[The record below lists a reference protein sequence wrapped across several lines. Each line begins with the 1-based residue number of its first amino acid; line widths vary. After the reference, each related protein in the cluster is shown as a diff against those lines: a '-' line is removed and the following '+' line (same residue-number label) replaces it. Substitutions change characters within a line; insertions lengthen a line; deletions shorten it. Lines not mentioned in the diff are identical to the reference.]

1 MKQLYKPLTILML
14 FFFICSW
21 SQDTISKKKKM
32 PPSLFAHNSMQ
43 RVGPNAV
50 VIKGGIKHP
59 RILEFYLNGNAAI
72 PSGDNVS
79 NSTKFNPSLGVNY
92 FIGSNVLLGLE
103 GSFLSAKPKLDF
115 DTFSTAFTSN
125 PSINVNNNNND
136 FKSTSLFFNV
146 GYSLKLKHAEK
157 LRHQALNFILGNGVV
172 FNSYPN
178 QSITGS
184 FNGKDYT
191 ILSNMPPDGYHKTNF
206 AVKPK
211 LEFVYMISDWLGF
224 NVTAQYQINLGTKE
238 YTNFYKDLS
247 NVDFTKPQDIVNQQL
262 FTAPK
267 VIQSTQGLTSNFSIG
282 AGLLVKIWLS
292 KKGYEYYK
300 NVSDR
305 TIKTNGQDDGRPF
318 PSRPVNTKLLDSLR
332 TITIQNLP
340 NPSEHINGGPNLIAE
355 PAIDCICTETHGG
368 TCDSDWGEIC
378 GCDGYQT
385 DRTSHGS
392 FFIPKDYLNS
402 TPFLVYKASPK
413 TIKSLANK
421 EIIITSKLKLDSKIA
436 KSIGVKEVS
445 ILPGVYSFTK
455 ENLVSLPIT
464 ILITPTSALY
474 HAINEKGLSGTKGPP
489 PCSCNCCEK
498 SPGVAWKC
506 CTN

>member
-1 MKQLYKPLTILML
+1 MKQLSTLVVILML
-14 FFFICSW
+14 FCSNSIW
-21 SQDTISKKKKM
+21 AQDTISKKKKL
-32 PPSLFAHNSMQ
+32 PPSLFAHNIMQ

-59 RILEFYLNGNAAI
+59 SILEFYLNGNAAI
-72 PSGDNVS
+72 PAGDNVS
-79 NSTKFNPSLGVNY
+79 HSTKFSPNLGINY
-92 FIGSNVLLGLE
+92 IFGNSILMGLE
-103 GSFLSAKPKLDF
+103 GSFLSAKSNLDF
-115 DTFSTAFTSN
+115 DAYSSAFTNN
-125 PSINVNNNNND
+125 PGVNINNNIND
-136 FKSTSLFFNV
+136 YKSSSLFINV

-157 LRHQALNFILGNGVV
+157 LRHEALNFVLGSGVV

-178 QSITGS
+178 QSITSS

-191 ILSNMPPDGYHKTNF
+191 ILSTIPPEGYSKINF
-206 AVKPK
+206 AIKPK
-211 LEFVYMISDWLGF
+211 LEFIYMINDWLGF
-224 NVTAQYQINLGTKE
+224 NINAQYQANLGTKE
-238 YTNFYKDLS
+238 YTYFYKDLS
-247 NVDFTKPQDIVNQQL
+247 NVDFTKPIDIVNQQL
-262 FTAPK
+262 FTAPR
-267 VIQSTQGLTSNFSIG
+267 VTQSTQGLTNSFSFG
-282 AGLLVKIWLS
+282 AGLLIKMWLS

-300 NVSDR
+300 NMSDR
-305 TIKTNGQDDGRPF
+305 TIKPNGQDDGNPF
-318 PSRPVNTKLLDSLR
+318 PLQPIHTKFVDSLR

-340 NPSEHINGGPNLIAE
+340 NPMDHINGGPNLVAE

-402 TPFLVYKASPK
+402 TPFLVYQASPK
-413 TIKSLANK
+413 TTKSLENK
-421 EIIITSKLKLDSKIA
+421 EIIITSKLKLDKKIA
-436 KSIGVKEVS
+436 ISIGVAEVS
-445 ILPGVYSFTK
+445 ILPGVYKFIK
-455 ENLVSLPIT
+455 DNLVSLPIA
-464 ILITPTSALY
+464 IIITPESALY

-489 PCSCNCCEK
+489 PCSCSCCEK